1 MKIDNV
7 ASRNRTLVLSHSEQ
21 KKYESQFEYTY
32 PPQSECVDKIFCA
45 DFLKEVNNIPENFID
60 LAVIDPPYN
69 LTKNYDGVTFKQ
81 SSDEE
86 YELWLNRW
94 IPSVIKVLK
103 KDGSLYICGDW
114 VNSSALYRVLSKNCI
129 IRNRIT
135 CERKNGRGSLSK
147 WKNSSEDIWF
157 CTKSNDYIFNLD
169 AVKLKRKVIAPYK
182 DEKGNPKDW
191 DYEDGKGFRLTSPS
205 NLWTDIS
212 VPFWS
217 MPENTEHLP
226 QKPEKLIAKLI
237 LASSNPGDIV
247 LDGFLG
253 SGTTAVVAKKL
264 NRHFIGFEQSSR
276 YACIALKRLE
286 QANNASSIQGFDGQ
300 FFWERN
306 TGIEQKKQKQ
316 QKSINESNTTLN
328 KTSNSL
334 F

>member
-1 MKIDNV
+1 MHRAAEIDKLPIGLGRIHFLLE
-7 ASRNRTLVLSHSEQ
+7 RNDIGIAHRLVVGAIQHHHRCRHRSGRRRLHRLKANTNRRSGGSGAHTPCPRSPW
-21 KKYESQFEYTY
+21 KKT
-32 PPQSECVDKIFCA
+32 
-45 DFLKEVNNIPENFID
+45 
-60 LAVIDPPYN
+60 
-69 LTKNYDGVTFKQ
+69 G
-81 SSDEE
+81 
-86 YELWLNRW
+86 W

-135 CERKNGRGSLSK
+135 WEREKGRGSLSN

-157 CTKSNDYIFNLD
+157 CTKSNDYIFNVD

-217 MPENTEHLP
+217 MPENTEHP
-226 QKPEKLIAKLI
+226 TQKPEKLIAKLI

-328 KTSNSL
+328 KTSISL